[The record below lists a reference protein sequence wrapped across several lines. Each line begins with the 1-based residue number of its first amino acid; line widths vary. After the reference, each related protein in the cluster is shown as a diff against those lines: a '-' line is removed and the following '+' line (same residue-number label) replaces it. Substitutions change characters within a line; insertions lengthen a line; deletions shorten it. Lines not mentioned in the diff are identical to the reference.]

1 MCFFRDLIL
10 FHPIVIHTRPS
21 FILWNL
27 ATTHDPP
34 TSRRRE
40 KKIKN
45 RIERFSPYVPA
56 TIPQF
61 PVFLLSERRKTGK
74 PTLPPMR
81 AAVKLQMPVFLLSE
95 RRKAGKSS
103 LPPMRAAVNPQIPVF
118 LLSERRK
125 TGESSLPPMRA
136 AVKLQLP
143 VFLLSG
149 WRKTGKFEFAAHA
162 SSGKAA
168 SVSE

>member
-1 MCFFRDLIL
+1 MCFFRDSIL
-10 FHPIVIHTRPS
+10 FPPIVIHTRPS

-40 KKIKN
+40 EMIKN

-61 PVFLLSERRKTGK
+61 PVFLLSERRKTAK
-74 PTLPPMR
+74 PSLPPMR
-81 AAVKLQMPVFLLSE
+81 AAVKLQVPVFRPSERRKSGKPTLPPMGTAVKRQLPVFLPPE

-103 LPPMRAAVNPQIPVF
+103 LPPIRAAVKLLLPVF
-118 LLSERRK
+118 LPSERRK
-125 TGESSLPPMRA
+125 TGEC
-136 AVKLQLP
+136 
-143 VFLLSG
+143 
-149 WRKTGKFEFAAHA
+149 EFTARA
-162 SSGKAA
+162 SSGRAA
-168 SVSE
+168 

>member
-27 ATTHDPP
+27 DTTHDPP

-40 KKIKN
+40 KMIKN

-61 PVFLLSERRKTGK
+61 PVFLLSERRKTAK
-74 PTLPPMR
+74 PSLPPMR
-81 AAVKLQMPVFLLSE
+81 AAVKLQMPVFLLS
-95 RRKAGKSS
+95 
-103 LPPMRAAVNPQIPVF
+103 Q
-118 LLSERRK
+118 RRK
-125 TGESSLPPMRA
+125 TGKSSLPPMRA
-136 AVKLQLP
+136 AVKLQLSG
-143 VFLLSG
+143 FLLFE
-149 WRKTGKFEFAAHA
+149 WRKTGKSSLPPVQAAVTLRECPNKVAGHFHFQLT
-162 SSGKAA
+162 
-168 SVSE
+168 